1 MDYALQAV
9 EFDREIM
16 VADEQSKLAE
26 QVLESMW
33 RFLSESNSDTAFW
46 RREAGY
52 AVTYSNPAHAL
63 PIASLAEKSR
73 DGIRELD
80 SPLSDS

>member
-1 MDYALQAV
+1 
-9 EFDREIM
+9 M

-33 RFLSESNSDTAFW
+33 KFLSKSNSDTAFW
-46 RREAGY
+46 RKEAGY
-52 AVTYSNPAHAL
+52 AVTFSNSAHSF
-63 PIASLAEKSR
+63 PIASLTEKSR
-73 DGIRELD
+73 DGIRELA